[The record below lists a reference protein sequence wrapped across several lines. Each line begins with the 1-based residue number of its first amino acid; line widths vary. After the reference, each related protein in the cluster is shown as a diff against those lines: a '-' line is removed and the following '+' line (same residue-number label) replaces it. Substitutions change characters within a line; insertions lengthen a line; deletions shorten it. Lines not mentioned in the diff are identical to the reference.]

1 MIHGREREEVDARL
15 DAIAAHAGL
24 ARHPHARLF
33 SRTEF
38 KQRGAR
44 HFETAVVDG

>member
-1 MIHGREREEVDARL
+1 MIHGRERNDVDARL

-44 HFETAVVDG
+44 HFETAVPGG

>member
-1 MIHGREREEVDARL
+1 MIHGRERDAVDAQL
-15 DAIAAHAGL
+15 NAIAARAGL

-44 HFETAVVDG
+44 HFETAAVDG